1 MSEHRWVIRA
11 LSSPQRRLMQPMD
24 FDEVTFEFESPGFGD
39 DNTYVISRSDCIQG
53 PVAAAALTFGDL
65 EIINTVDLGHIL
77 PQIADDIL
85 RQALTGG
92 GAHADEA
99 LTEAV
104 VDLEDDVIDYFIED
118 GRRSAMERGVSE
130 FPLIC
135 LSYKAQP
142 VLDWLKTHRPELH
155 AEIRDMTSD
164 LAAGVFVDRKEA
176 EPDLG

>member
-24 FDEVTFEFESPGFGD
+24 LYEVTFEFETSSFGD
-39 DNTYVISRSDCIQG
+39 DETYVISRSDCTQG

-65 EIINTVDLGHIL
+65 EIIKTVDLGHIL
-77 PQIADDIL
+77 PQIGEDIL

-92 GAHADEA
+92 GAQADEV

-104 VDLEDDVIDYFIED
+104 VELEDDILDYFIEE

-142 VLDWLKTHRPELH
+142 VLDWVETHRPELH
-155 AEIRDMTSD
+155 AKIRDLSSD
-164 LAAGVFVDRKEA
+164 LAAGAFGDRREA